1 MTLQMRDEENRERG
15 REEGREEG
23 RKEGIKLAKQV
34 WKLVSQGYT
43 EESIAEQLNLSKEQV
58 RKIME

>member
-15 REEGREEG
+15 RE
-23 RKEGIKLAKQV
+23 EGIKLAKQV